1 MITDRFK
8 TSKEIWNLTCGE
20 AIKAMQEELENARD
34 EYERLGGRRNIGC
47 IIHYII

>member
-8 TSKEIWNLTCGE
+8 TSKEIWNLTYEE
-20 AIKAMQEELENARD
+20 AVKARQEERENARD

>member
-8 TSKEIWNLTCGE
+8 RSKEIWNLTYEE